1 MDVTCAALDLGGYVG
16 GGGVVELTPLEQV
29 YVASKRENQ
38 TSNFNLT
45 DSIYGPPGNLKY
57 LSDTLPPPP
66 VGKIS
71 GSAYI

>member
-1 MDVTCAALDLGGYVG
+1 MDVTCAALDLGGWEGVG
-16 GGGVVELTPLEQV
+16 WSNSPLWLQV

-38 TSNFNLT
+38 TSNFNLA

-57 LSDTLPPPP
+57 LSDTPPPP

-71 GSAYI
+71 GSANM